1 MIYSSIILEVFICF
15 AEQKSLITI
24 IICMYYMIKN
34 KFKAKQNPVQENNC
48 KLFNIQFLKKN
59 QTPRLKNKQAN
70 K

>member
-1 MIYSSIILEVFICF
+1 MTYSSIILEVFICF

-48 KLFNIQFLKKN
+48 KLFNIQSKKKSKS
-59 QTPRLKNKQAN
+59 LFKE
-70 K
+70 

>member
-1 MIYSSIILEVFICF
+1 
-15 AEQKSLITI
+15 
-24 IICMYYMIKN
+24 MIKN